1 MLVPKTYSMQKVVK
15 SSINY
20 NGMIKRNKENS
31 KAFYIYARILLGLV
45 YALVI
50 GLLEFT
56 LNLQKKRHNFF
67 FVNKMLKKKGRDYQK
82 VHRHLYKRS
91 LNLKSVLEE

>member
-56 LNLQKKRHNFF
+56 LNLQKKKATIF
-67 FVNKMLKKKGRDYQK
+67 
-82 VHRHLYKRS
+82 S
-91 LNLKSVLEE
+91 L